1 MWVTLFVVLTA
12 ADCIATQSSFRASRQ
27 RTASF
32 LTATACA
39 RYHHLLLDLATTSKQ
54 SIRHCRTG
62 WSGNSFGAHIVFL
75 MAPSLAHSVNGLLL
89 ALAAGSG
96 FTVPRRM
103 LCYNLLGKQSGDTA
117 VAPQILPSP
126 PGLLEGIC
134 GMVAAGEDSGGIS
147 TALVPV
153 SVCLC
158 DDHIVKLATGP
169 PLSHAIPTKLTILVI
184 SPVFWRLMDV
194 GSGRAATWL
203 GRYRR
208 RYISRFC
215 GLCDR

>member
-1 MWVTLFVVLTA
+1 
-12 ADCIATQSSFRASRQ
+12 
-27 RTASF
+27 
-32 LTATACA
+32 
-39 RYHHLLLDLATTSKQ
+39 
-54 SIRHCRTG
+54 
-62 WSGNSFGAHIVFL
+62 

-169 PLSHAIPTKLTILVI
+169 PLSHATNEIDD
-184 SPVFWRLMDV
+184 F
-194 GSGRAATWL
+194 GYFSGL
-203 GRYRR
+203 LEVDG
-208 RYISRFC
+208 C
-215 GLCDR
+215 GIRSSCHLAWTLSSTLYQQVLRSL